1 MMFFNYMVIAI
12 PIKCTE
18 HSEGKIQLPV
28 LQLCLESFHPV
39 ICCSSIWPD
48 ARTLRGCLD
57 DILLGGGGGRHTSL
71 LAAGLRARSRGAN
84 ITCKKKSQGQELV
97 LHLRRFAHLIYCTSL
112 LVGTLDMFLQK
123 LKGVSE

>member
-1 MMFFNYMVIAI
+1 MMFFNYLVIAI

-28 LQLCLESFHPV
+28 QLCLESFHPV

-48 ARTLRGCLD
+48 AGTLRGCLD

-71 LAAGLRARSRGAN
+71 LAAGLRARSHGAN
-84 ITCKKKSQGQELV
+84 TTYKKKSLGQELV
-97 LHLRRFAHLIYCTSL
+97 LHLRSFAHLIYCMHL

>member
-1 MMFFNYMVIAI
+1 MFFNYMIIAT

-18 HSEGKIQLPV
+18 RSEGKTQL
-28 LQLCLESFHPV
+28 LAQLCLESFHPV

-48 ARTLRGCLD
+48 AWALQGCLD

-71 LAAGLRARSRGAN
+71 LAARLRARSHGAN

-97 LHLRRFAHLIYCTSL
+97 LHLQSFAHLIYCMSL

>member
-1 MMFFNYMVIAI
+1 MKFFNYLVIAI

-18 HSEGKIQLPV
+18 HSEGEIQLPV
-28 LQLCLESFHPV
+28 QLCLECFHPV

-48 ARTLRGCLD
+48 TGTLRGCLD

-71 LAAGLRARSRGAN
+71 LAAGLRARSHGAN
-84 ITCKKKSQGQELV
+84 ITCKKKSLGQELV
-97 LHLRRFAHLIYCTSL
+97 LCLRSFAHVIYCRSL